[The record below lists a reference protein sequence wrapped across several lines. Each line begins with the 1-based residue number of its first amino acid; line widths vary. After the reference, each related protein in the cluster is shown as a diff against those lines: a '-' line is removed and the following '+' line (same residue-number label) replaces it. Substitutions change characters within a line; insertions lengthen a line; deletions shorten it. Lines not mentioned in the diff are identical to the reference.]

1 MSEINKAI
9 PGGLVA
15 IFEGLDGVGKTTQL
29 KLAQAA
35 LEERGYNVH
44 PSRNLGGSPIGEEVR
59 QIMLSPI
66 ERPPAVNLY
75 LSVAI
80 QEALAEAID
89 EQRSRGSIILLDRG
103 PMSLA
108 AYQTY
113 GDKLD
118 EQTGWHFADAGIG
131 MFKPEQVI
139 LYNMGIEAAL
149 DRARARNQ
157 SAKTDYYESKPI
169 GYFQG
174 ALDILLKGADK
185 YEADTIDA
193 NQSIEVIHDQTMA
206 LIDKAI
212 EQKLKV

>member
-157 SAKTDYYESKPI
+157 SAKTD
-169 GYFQG
+169 
-174 ALDILLKGADK
+174 
-185 YEADTIDA
+185 
-193 NQSIEVIHDQTMA
+193 
-206 LIDKAI
+206 
-212 EQKLKV
+212 